1 MPNAQIHAEVLPLV
15 YTMMMWQ
22 GYYKKNVE
30 AVIQVLE
37 DFNISYETW
46 DQLIMNNLLME
57 TKMQKEYKVQ
67 VLNHN
72 FRRAIEAEYRRLH
85 PEHYD
90 KDRLIK
96 VG

>member
-1 MPNAQIHAEVLPLV
+1 LLHHDDVAGLP
-15 YTMMMWQ
+15 Q
-22 GYYKKNVE
+22 KNVE

-57 TKMQKEYKVQ
+57 TKMQKEYKLQ

-72 FRRAIEAEYRRLH
+72 FRRG
-85 PEHYD
+85 
-90 KDRLIK
+90 DRSR
-96 VG
+96 VQAPPP